1 MSDNTA
7 PTTGPTAAPAAGS
20 GSHPAGQE
28 SATHAHI
35 PTWVVLAIAC
45 AAQFMVVL
53 DISIVNVAL
62 PKMGQ
67 GLHMNQNQLQWVVN
81 AYALTFAGFLL
92 FGGRAGDL
100 FGRKKIF
107 LIGLTIFTG
116 ASLIGGFAHSGAM
129 LESARALQGLGG
141 AILAPST
148 LSLLT
153 TTYTEQ
159 RARARALGIW
169 SATAGSGGAF
179 GVMAGGILT
188 DELSWRWVLFV
199 NVPIGILLF
208 AAAAIALRESRGQ
221 VRGIAGLD
229 FPGTITI
236 TAGLAIFVYGIVST
250 DQHPWGSARTIGT
263 LALGVLL
270 IAAFVAIERFTPQP
284 MVPLRIFKMPGLSSA
299 NAIAVA
305 VGAMM
310 FSMFFFLSLYM
321 QDVLH
326 YSALKTGWAFLPGAL
341 GIIAAATTASK
352 LVSKVGPR
360 RLLATGGTMAAIGLW
375 WLSQLPSRGN
385 YFSHVLPPMVIVCVA
400 LGLSIVPMT
409 VAATSGVDRREAG
422 LASGLVNTTRQV
434 GGALGLAA
442 LATIATERAKGLRTP
457 AALTSGFDRAFLV
470 AGFIGVAGALIA
482 LTLPSRSAHVATV
495 EQSARDH
502 AAPAEPVVAEH

>member
-1 MSDNTA
+1 MSDTTA
-7 PTTGPTAAPAAGS
+7 PTTGPA
-20 GSHPAGQE
+20 SHPAGHE
-28 SATHAHI
+28 SNTHAHI
-35 PTWVVLAIAC
+35 PTWAVLAIAC

-67 GLHMNQNQLQWVVN
+67 SLSMNQNQLQWVVN

-92 FGGRAGDL
+92 LGGRAGDL
-100 FGRKKIF
+100 FGRKRIF
-107 LIGLTIFTG
+107 LLGLTVFVA
-116 ASLIGGFAHSGAM
+116 ASLVGGFAQNGTM
-129 LESARALQGLGG
+129 LEIARAAQGLGG

-159 RARARALGIW
+159 RERARALGLW

-188 DELSWRWVLFV
+188 DELSWRWILFV
-199 NVPIGILLF
+199 NVPIGVLLF
-208 AAAAIALRESRGQ
+208 AAASAALKESRGQ
-221 VRGIAGLD
+221 IRTIGALD
-229 FPGTITI
+229 IPGTITV
-236 TAGLAIFVYGIVST
+236 TGGLAVLVYGIVST
-250 DQHPWGSARTIGT
+250 NQHAWGSARTLVT
-263 LALGVLL
+263 LAIAVVLL
-270 IAAFVAIERFTPQP
+270 GAFVAIERYTPQP
-284 MVPLRIFKMPGLSSA
+284 LVPLRIFKMRALSSA
-299 NAIAVA
+299 NGIAVA
-305 VGAMM
+305 VGALM
-310 FSMFFFLSLYM
+310 FSLFFFLSLYM

-326 YSALKTGWAFLPGAL
+326 FSALKTGFAFVPGAVM
-341 GIIAAATTASK
+341 IIIGAQTASRT
-352 LVSKVGPR
+352 VSKVGPR
-360 RLLATGGTMAAIGLW
+360 RIIAFGAVSAALGMW
-375 WLSQLPSRGN
+375 WLSRLPASGN
-385 YFSHVLPPMVIVCVA
+385 YYAHVLPPMMLVS
-400 LGLSIVPMT
+400 LGLGLCIVPVT

-442 LATIATERAKGLRTP
+442 LATIATERAKGLRTA

-470 AGFIGVAGALIA
+470 AGFIAVAGALLA

>member
-1 MSDNTA
+1 MSA
-7 PTTGPTAAPAAGS
+7 PEP
-20 GSHPAGQE
+20 E
-28 SATHAHI
+28 SNAHAHV
-35 PTWVVLAIAC
+35 PTWAVLAIAC

-67 GLHMNQNQLQWVVN
+67 SLTMNQNQLQWVVN

-92 FGGRAGDL
+92 LGGRAGDL
-100 FGRKKIF
+100 FGRKRIF
-107 LIGLTIFTG
+107 LLGLTVFVA
-116 ASLIGGFAHSGAM
+116 ASLVGGFAQNGTM
-129 LESARALQGLGG
+129 LEIARAAQGLGG

-159 RARARALGIW
+159 RERARALGLW

-188 DELSWRWVLFV
+188 DELSWRWILFV
-199 NVPIGILLF
+199 NVPIGVLLF
-208 AAAAIALRESRGQ
+208 AAASAALKESRGQ
-221 VRGIAGLD
+221 IRTIGALD
-229 FPGTITI
+229 IPGTITV
-236 TAGLAIFVYGIVST
+236 TGGLAVLVYGIVST
-250 DQHPWGSARTIGT
+250 NQHAWGSARTLVT
-263 LALGVLL
+263 LAIAVVLL
-270 IAAFVAIERFTPQP
+270 GAFVAIERYTPQP
-284 MVPLRIFKMPGLSSA
+284 LVPLRIFKMRALSSA
-299 NAIAVA
+299 NGVAVA
-305 VGAMM
+305 VGALM
-310 FSMFFFLSLYM
+310 FSLFFFLSLYM

-326 YSALKTGWAFLPGAL
+326 FSALKTGFAFVPGAL
-341 GIIAAATTASK
+341 MIIIGAQTASRT
-352 LVSKVGPR
+352 VSKVGPR
-360 RLLATGGTMAAIGLW
+360 RLIAIGAACAAIGMW
-375 WLSQLPSRGN
+375 WLSRLPVSGN
-385 YFSHVLPPMVIVCVA
+385 YYAHVLPPMMLVS
-400 LGLSIVPMT
+400 LGLGLCIVPVT

-442 LATIATERAKGLRTP
+442 LATIATEHAKGLHTP

-470 AGFIGVAGALIA
+470 AGFIGVAGALLA
-482 LTLPSRSAHVATV
+482 LTLPSKSAHVATV

>member
-1 MSDNTA
+1 MTSRA
-7 PTTGPTAAPAAGS
+7 VPAS
-20 GSHPAGQE
+20 GHESNAHSHVPSWA
-28 SATHAHI
+28 I
-35 PTWVVLAIAC
+35 LAIAC

-62 PKMGQ
+62 PKIQQ
-67 GLHMNQNQLQWVVN
+67 GLTMSPSQLQWVVN
-81 AYALTFAGFLL
+81 AYALCFAGFLL

-107 LIGLTIFTG
+107 LIGLTIFTL
-116 ASLIGGFAHSGAM
+116 ASLFGGFAHTGTE
-129 LESARALQGLGG
+129 LEMARAAQGLGG

-179 GVMAGGILT
+179 GAMAGGILT

-208 AAAAIALRESRGQ
+208 TAAVIALRESRGQ

-229 FPGTITI
+229 IPGTVAVTG
-236 TAGLAIFVYGIVST
+236 GLAVLVYGIVST
-250 DQHPWGSARTIGT
+250 NEHPWGSARTLIT
-263 LALGVLL
+263 LAIAVVLL
-270 IAAFVAIERFTPQP
+270 GTFVAIERFTPQP
-284 MVPLRIFKMPGLSSA
+284 MVPLRIFKLRALSSA
-299 NAIAVA
+299 NGIAIAV
-305 VGAMM
+305 GATM

-326 YSALKTGWAFLPGAL
+326 YSALRAGFAFLPGAL
-341 GIIAAATTASK
+341 FIIAGATTASK
-352 LVSKVGPR
+352 LVSKLGPR
-360 RLLATGGTMAAIGLW
+360 RILVIGGSLAAIALW
-375 WLSQLPSRGN
+375 WFSQLPTTGH
-385 YFSHVLPPMVIVCVA
+385 YFVNVLWPMLMVCLG

-409 VAATSGVDRREAG
+409 VAATSGVDRSEAG

-434 GGALGLAA
+434 GGALGLAV
-442 LATIATERAKGLRTP
+442 LATIAIDRAHGLRTP
-457 AALTSGFDRAFLV
+457 AALTSGYDRSFFV
-470 AGFIGVAGALIA
+470 AGFIALAGALLA
-482 LTLPSRSAHVATV
+482 FTLPSRSSHVATV
-495 EQSARDH
+495 EQSAREH
-502 AAPAEPVVAEH
+502 APPAQAVAAPVVEH

>member
-1 MSDNTA
+1 MSENPTNTPA
-7 PTTGPTAAPAAGS
+7 HAPAE
-20 GSHPAGQE
+20 HE
-28 SATHAHI
+28 SATHAHV
-35 PTWVVLAIAC
+35 PSWAVLAIAC

-67 GLHMNQNQLQWVVN
+67 SLHMNQSELQWVVN

-92 FGGRAGDL
+92 LGGRAGDL

-107 LIGLTIFTG
+107 LLGLIVFIG
-116 ASLIGGFAHSGAM
+116 ASLVGGFAQNGTM
-129 LESARALQGLGG
+129 LEIARAAQGLGG

-159 RARARALGIW
+159 RERARALGLW

-199 NVPIGILLF
+199 NVPIGAVLF
-208 AAAAIALRESRGQ
+208 AAAWVSLRESRGQ
-221 VRGIAGLD
+221 IRTVRALD
-229 FPGTITI
+229 FPGTITV
-236 TAGLAIFVYGIVST
+236 TGGLAVLVYAIVST
-250 DQHPWGSARTIGT
+250 NEHPWGSARTLVT
-263 LALGVLL
+263 LAIAVVLL
-270 IAAFVAIERFTPQP
+270 ASFVAIEHYTPQP
-284 MVPLRIFKMPGLSSA
+284 LVPLRIFKLRALSSA
-299 NAIAVA
+299 NGIAVT
-305 VGAMM
+305 VGALM

-326 YSALKTGWAFLPGAL
+326 FSALKTGFAFVPAAVAIIIGAQ
-341 GIIAAATTASK
+341 TASR

-360 RLLATGGTMAAIGLW
+360 RIIVGGAVLAAVGMW
-375 WLSQLPSRGN
+375 WLSRLPAAGS
-385 YFSHVLPPMVIVCVA
+385 YATHLLAPMVLVSFG
-400 LGLSIVPMT
+400 LGLSIVPVT
-409 VAATSGVDRREAG
+409 VAATMGVDRAEAG

-442 LATIATERAKGLRTP
+442 LATIATDRSKGLRTP
-457 AALTSGFDRAFLV
+457 VALSSGFDRAFFV
-470 AGFIGVAGALIA
+470 AGFVAVAGALLG
-482 LTLPSRSAHVATV
+482 LTLPSRHAHVAAV

-502 AAPAEPVVAEH
+502 SAPPQPAAAEH